1 MRAWKVVR
9 FEVAGRNVEVGR
21 LLQDFRLMVNK
32 AVRFGLLNR
41 CSSLGAISRGV
52 YRGLRAEHQV
62 YSQHVSQA
70 CAVAAS
76 ILRNYRKRL
85 RRGLRSNPPFV
96 KRLFA
101 RIENQAYTLDR
112 TRGVLRFPIRAGTQI
127 TIQLP
132 LSEYHRS
139 ILSDPAI
146 KLGSLTL
153 TESIVALAVSRDSP
167 RELVPTSIVAFDT
180 NESSM
185 DGVLATRF
193 GLTAVKV
200 PFPEVRQIQATHFRR
215 RRRLGSKKAHDR
227 RTQAALLSK
236 EGRRE
241 RRRINY
247 RIHEVTNAIIGTAMA
262 TRSAIAIE
270 DLRGLRPQSWSR
282 QLNRRLA
289 QWPRRRI
296 HSLLEHKARW
306 RGIPL
311 IKVNPKNTSRTCPA
325 CGFLANSRKGAMSA
339 EMKFRCRCGWSADR
353 QTNAALNILKTAIAR
368 DTALARAVRFQPGAM
383 RHDVVILQ
391 PVTRRLE
398 MSRTL

>member
-1 MRAWKVVR
+1 
-9 FEVAGRNVEVGR
+9 
-21 LLQDFRLMVNK
+21 MVNK
-32 AVRFGLLNR
+32 AIRFGLLNH

-52 YRGLRAEHQV
+52 YYGLRAEHHV

-70 CAVAAS
+70 CAVGAS
-76 ILRNYRKRL
+76 ILRSHRKRL
-85 RRGLRSNPPFV
+85 RKGIKSSPPFV

-112 TRGVLRFPIRAGTQI
+112 TTGALRFPIRAGTQV

-139 ILSDPAI
+139 ILSDPAV

-153 TESIVALAVSRDSP
+153 TESHLALAVSKESP
-167 RELVPTSIVAFDT
+167 RELVSRSIVAFDT

-185 DGVLATRF
+185 DGVLATEF

-200 PFPEVRQIQATHFRR
+200 PFPEIRQIQATHFRR

-227 RTQAALLSK
+227 RTQGALLSK

-247 RIHEVTNAIIGTAMA
+247 RIHEVTNAIIRTALV
-262 TRSAIAIE
+262 TRSSIAIE

-282 QLNRRLA
+282 KMNRRLA

-296 HSLLEHKARW
+296 HSLLEHKTRW
-306 RGIPL
+306 LGIPL

-325 CGFLANSRKGAMSA
+325 CGFLDSSRKGAMSDVLT
-339 EMKFRCRCGWSADR
+339 FRCRCGWSADR
-353 QTNAALNILKTAIAR
+353 QTNAALNILKTTIAR
-368 DTALARAVRFQPGAM
+368 DTALARVVRFQPGAM

-391 PVTRRLE
+391 PIPRRLE